1 MNKKL
6 IVITGLLVVVIA
18 LGAVGIVAAQQ
29 PTPPA
34 PPYGNGYGYGPGGMM
49 GGGYG
54 RGMMGN
60 GYGRGMMGNGYGRGI
75 SGGFANDGAY
85 GPMHDAMFNALAE
98 GLGLSREELDKRVAN
113 GETPYQ
119 IALSLGFTQTEFYT
133 LMTDARNVAL
143 DGAVANG
150 TFTQE
155 QADWMRN
162 RMNGFDGNCP
172 HLNQNTQPNS

>member
-1 MNKKL
+1 
-6 IVITGLLVVVIA
+6 
-18 LGAVGIVAAQQ
+18 
-29 PTPPA
+29 
-34 PPYGNGYGYGPGGMM
+34 M
-49 GGGYG
+49 GSGYG
-54 RGMMGN
+54 RGMMN
-60 GYGRGMMGNGYGRGI
+60 
-75 SGGFANDGAY
+75 GFANGGY

-150 TFTQE
+150 ALTQE

-162 RMNGFDGNCP
+162 RMNGFGGNCP

>member
-6 IVITGLLVVVIA
+6 ILIAGLLVVVMA
-18 LGAVGIVAAQQ
+18 LGVVGFVAAQQ

-49 GGGYG
+49 GNGYG

-60 GYGRGMMGNGYGRGI
+60 GYGRGMV
-75 SGGFANDGAY
+75 GGFANDGAY
-85 GPMHDAMFNALAE
+85 GPMHTAMFDALAE
-98 GLGLSREELDKRVAN
+98 GLGLSRTELDERVAN

-119 IALSLGFTQTEFYT
+119 IALSLGLTQPEFYT
-133 LMTDARNVAL
+133 LMTDARTAAL
-143 DGAVANG
+143 DDAVANG

-162 RMNGFDGNCP
+162 RMNGFGGNCP